1 MCSLATG
8 CHEPIPWVSL
18 KYYLYPFF
26 YILLSSENLYGRLR
40 RKMTVSMVTRKFHLI
55 AAKKGSLSWYL
66 QNSSLIS
73 DLWRHCPFQSFAFLF
88 EMSLMFWTICRYLEI
103 VSFKPAVYDTA
114 LLVSLYFI
122 TYLGFSKIYGWL
134 LLDGKNNSFI
144 SNSQCNG
151 RIWMEAISKVSW
163 QIRQKGIW

>member
-1 MCSLATG
+1 MIELIIMWRACLYSSYHLYMIWYRQRSLIG
-8 CHEPIPWVSL
+8 PIL
-18 KYYLYPFF
+18 IF
-26 YILLSSENLYGRLR
+26 YSNRLLSYLLALHYELYSIIY
-40 RKMTVSMVTRKFHLI
+40 K
-55 AAKKGSLSWYL
+55 YL

-103 VSFKPAVYDTA
+103 VSFKPTVYDTA

>member
-1 MCSLATG
+1 MIWYRQRSLIG
-8 CHEPIPWVSL
+8 PISV
-18 KYYLYPFF
+18 F
-26 YILLSSENLYGRLR
+26 YSNRLLSYLLALHYELYSIIY
-40 RKMTVSMVTRKFHLI
+40 K
-55 AAKKGSLSWYL
+55 YL

-103 VSFKPAVYDTA
+103 VSFKPTVYDTA

-134 LLDGKNNSFI
+134 LLDGKNNPFI